1 MNLHRLEI
9 QVMNDEG
16 FRAEPYRDSLG
27 FWTIGYGSRSL
38 LGTPVD
44 ENTGRIR
51 SDQGRIQLR
60 ADLYRAILD
69 AEELFLTF
77 RALDDVRAE
86 VLVNMAYNLGHKGL
100 SRFVRLRAAVDRGD
114 YQAAGDEM
122 VSSRWFDQV
131 GNRSHRLT
139 MAMRTGRWSA
149 GSTT

>member
-69 AEELFLTF
+69 AEELFLHF
-77 RALDDVRAE
+77 RDLGDVRAE
-86 VLVNMAYNLGHKGL
+86 VLVNMAYNLGRRRLAG
-100 SRFVRLRAAVDRGD
+100 FVKLRAAVDRGD
-114 YQAAGDEM
+114 FQAAGDEM
-122 VSSRWFDQV
+122 VASRWFNQV
-131 GNRSHRLT
+131 GSRALRLT
-139 MAMRTGRWSA
+139 MAMRTGRWARRS
-149 GSTT
+149 